1 MIGWIWKE
9 RKNKTPMKFKN
20 KISVNGTEHS
30 VVRVN
35 IEFIVNHPPSL
46 NIVEVIKNIDATF
59 DLPQGVQIEE
69 ANIVD
74 IELRGNA

>member
-20 KISVNGTEHS
+20 KTATNGVEQS

-35 IEFIVNHPPSL
+35 IEFVVNHPPSL
-46 NIVEVIKNIDATF
+46 NIVEVIRNIDATF
-59 DLPQGVQIEE
+59 DLPQGVVIDE

-74 IELRGNA
+74 IELRGN